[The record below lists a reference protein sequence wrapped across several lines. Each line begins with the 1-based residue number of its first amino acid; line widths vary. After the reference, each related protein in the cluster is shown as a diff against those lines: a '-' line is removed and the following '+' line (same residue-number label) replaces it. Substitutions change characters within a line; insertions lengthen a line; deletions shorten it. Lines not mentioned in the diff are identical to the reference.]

1 MKLLLLAAALSACA
15 AQTREVSASIGYA
28 GTGDDEGSLGKGIA
42 GGFAIGYRTSGRWG
56 FEADYGVSRNYRD
69 NIGGREYRG
78 VAHAV
83 LGNALVHFSK
93 SRAQPY
99 LLVGAGLMNY
109 SSGGRS
115 GTGAAGALGFGVKGM
130 LTDRLFIRPEVRLT
144 VGVTGG
150 LKTAIEAPASVA
162 RFTMGIGYRW

>member
-15 AQTREVSASIGYA
+15 AQTREISASIGYA

-42 GGFAIGYRTSGRWG
+42 AAGAIGYRTSGRWG
-56 FEADYGVSRNYRD
+56 FEADWALSRNHRD

-78 VAHAV
+78 VAHAL
-83 LGNALVHFSK
+83 LGNALLHFS
-93 SRAQPY
+93 SGRTQPY
-99 LLVGAGLMNY
+99 LLAGGGLMNY

-115 GTGAAGALGFGVKGM
+115 GSGGAFALGFGVKGM
-130 LTDRLFIRPEVRLT
+130 LTDHVFLRPEVRLT

-150 LKTAIEAPASVA
+150 LKSAIEAPASVA